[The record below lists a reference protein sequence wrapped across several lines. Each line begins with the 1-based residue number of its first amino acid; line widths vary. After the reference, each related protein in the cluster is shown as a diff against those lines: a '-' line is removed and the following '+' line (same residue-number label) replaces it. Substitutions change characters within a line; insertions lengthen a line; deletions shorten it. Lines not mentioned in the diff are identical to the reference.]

1 MRFPNRTVVDCV
13 NNSKFYHNRKGHPKF
28 VDNLKNTLKQ
38 KATNLRIHSLV
49 STSEAGSGHPT
60 TCLSAADIVSA
71 LFFHAMHYDC
81 DNAQNPNND
90 RFVLSK
96 GHAAPLLYAAYAE
109 AGIIP
114 IDDLLTL
121 RQIDSILEGHPT
133 PRFDWTEVATGSLGQ
148 GLSLGLGMAL
158 NGKYLDKSDYRVYV
172 LLGDGEIA
180 EGSVWEA
187 AALASY
193 YKLNNLIG
201 IIDVNALGQSQRTM
215 YAFDIDTYCQRF
227 DAFGW
232 QSIGIDGHNYDEILP
247 ALDKAKTS
255 TDKPTMIIAKTF
267 KGQGVSFLANEDNW
281 HGKAVPKGEELEKAL
296 AELGPLNTDI
306 PLQIEPPKPIKTQTP
321 IIKESVPPE
330 YAPDEEV
337 ATRGGY
343 GTGLAKLGD
352 ANPNVVALDG
362 DTKNSTYAEQF
373 MKRYP
378 DRFFEMF
385 IAEQNLVG
393 AGIGLAKRGKIPF
406 VSTFAAFLSRAY
418 DHIRMSAISQANI
431 KYAGSH
437 CGVSIGEDGPSQMGL
452 EDLAMFRAIP
462 GAVVLYPSDAVS
474 AERLVAE
481 AAAHEGIVYLRTSR
495 PKTAILYDAN
505 DSFPI
510 GGSKVVKKS
519 DRDKVTVVA
528 AGITLHEA
536 LKAHETLST
545 EGISIRIIDVYSIKP
560 IDAKT
565 LISAAADTNNTLIT
579 VEDHYPEG
587 GLGDAVLDAVAT
599 AGICVHKLAVTGI
612 PRSGKPE
619 ELLELHGIN
628 ANAIIQKVKDVV

>member
-1 MRFPNRTVVDCV
+1 MDT
-13 NNSKFYHNRKGHPKF
+13 
-28 VDNLKNTLKQ
+28 LKNLLQ
-38 KATNLRIHSLV
+38 RKATNLRIHSIL
-49 STSEAGSGHPT
+49 STSESGSGHPT

-71 LFFHAMHYDC
+71 LFFHAMRYDRT
-81 DNAQNPNND
+81 NAQNPNND
-90 RFVLSK
+90 RFILSK

-114 IDDLLTL
+114 TDDVLTL

-133 PRFDWTEVATGSLGQ
+133 PRFEWTEVATGSLGQ

-172 LLGDGEIA
+172 LLGDGETA
-180 EGSVWEA
+180 EGGVWEA
-187 AALASY
+187 AALASH

-201 IIDVNALGQSQRTM
+201 IVDVNALGQSQRTM
-215 YAFDIDTYCQRF
+215 HAFDIDTYCSRF
-227 DAFGW
+227 ESFGW
-232 QSIGIDGHNYDEILP
+232 QAIGIDGHDFDEILP
-247 ALDKAKTS
+247 ALNQAKTS
-255 TDKPTMIIAKTF
+255 TEKPTMIVAKTY
-267 KGQGVSFLANEDNW
+267 KGKGVSFLENEDNW
-281 HGKAVPKGEELEKAL
+281 HGKAVPKGEQLDQAL
-296 AELGPLNTDI
+296 SELGTLQTDLPI
-306 PLQIEPPKPIKTQTP
+306 NIQEPSPINGNSPTP
-321 IIKESVPPE
+321 IECAPPN
-330 YAPDEEV
+330 YADDEEV

-343 GTGLAKLGD
+343 GTGLAKLGS

-373 MKRYP
+373 MELFP

-418 DHIRMSAISQANI
+418 DQIRMSAISQANI

-452 EDLAMFRAIP
+452 EDIAMFRAIP
-462 GAVVLYPSDAVS
+462 EAVVLYPSDAIA

-481 AAAHEGIVYLRTSR
+481 AATHQGIVYIRTSR
-495 PKTAILYDAN
+495 PKTPILYDA
-505 DSFPI
+505 DESFPI
-510 GGSKVVKKS
+510 GGCKVVRES
-519 DRDKVTVVA
+519 SQDKVTVVA
-528 AGITLHEA
+528 AGVTLHET
-536 LKAHETLST
+536 LKAQAILAAD
-545 EGISIRIIDVYSIKP
+545 GILIRIIDLYSLKP
-560 IDAKT
+560 VDTETLVDA
-565 LISAAADTNNTLIT
+565 ANDTNNTLIT

-599 AGICVHKLAVTGI
+599 KGIHVHKLAVTGI
-612 PRSGKPE
+612 PRSGKPD
-619 ELLELHGIN
+619 ELLEHHGIS
-628 ANAIIQKVKDVV
+628 ANAIVQKVKDIV

>member
-1 MRFPNRTVVDCV
+1 MDTLKN
-13 NNSKFYHNRKGHPKF
+13 
-28 VDNLKNTLKQ
+28 NLKR
-38 KATNLRIHSLV
+38 KATNLRIHSIL

-71 LFFHAMHYDC
+71 LFFHAMRYDC
-81 DNAQNPNND
+81 ADAQNPNND
-90 RFVLSK
+90 RFILSK

-172 LLGDGEIA
+172 LLGDGETA
-180 EGSVWEA
+180 EGGVWEA
-187 AALASY
+187 AALASHY
-193 YKLNNLIG
+193 QLNNLIG
-201 IIDVNALGQSQRTM
+201 IVDVNALGQSQRTM
-215 YAFDIDTYCQRF
+215 YAFDIETYCNRF
-227 DAFGW
+227 EAFGW
-232 QSIGIDGHNYDEILP
+232 QTIGIDGHDYDEILP
-247 ALDKAKTS
+247 ALKKAKAS
-255 TDKPTMIIAKTF
+255 TDKPTMIVAKTY
-267 KGQGVSFLANEDNW
+267 KGKGVSFLENEDNW
-281 HGKAVPKGEELEKAL
+281 HGKAVAKGEQLDKAL

-306 PLQIEPPKPIKTQTP
+306 SVEVEAPNPIDSQPTKIKACEPPD
-321 IIKESVPPE
+321 
-330 YAPDEEV
+330 YAADEEV

-343 GTGLAKLGD
+343 GTGLAKLGA

-373 MKRYP
+373 MELYP

-418 DHIRMSAISQANI
+418 DQIRMSAISQANI

-452 EDLAMFRAIP
+452 EDIAMFRAIP
-462 GAVVLYPSDAVS
+462 ESVVLYPSDAVA
-474 AERLVAE
+474 AERLIAE
-481 AAAHEGIVYLRTSR
+481 AAAHQGIVYIRTSR
-495 PKTAILYDAN
+495 PKTTLLYDAT

-510 GGSKVVKKS
+510 GGCKVVRKS
-519 DRDKVTVVA
+519 AEDKATIVT
-528 AGITLHEA
+528 AGVTLHEA
-536 LKAHETLST
+536 LKAHDILAK
-545 EGISIRIIDVYSIKP
+545 EGVNVRIIDLYSVKP
-560 IDAKT
+560 IDTET
-565 LISAAADTNNTLIT
+565 LLSAASETNNTLIT

-599 AGICVHKLAVTGI
+599 EDIRVHKLAVTGM

-619 ELLELHGIN
+619 ELLELHGIS
-628 ANAIIQKVKDVV
+628 ANAILQKVKDVV

>member
-1 MRFPNRTVVDCV
+1 MDT
-13 NNSKFYHNRKGHPKF
+13 
-28 VDNLKNTLKQ
+28 LKNILER
-38 KATNLRIHSLV
+38 KATNLRIHSIL

-60 TCLSAADIVSA
+60 TCLSSADIVSA
-71 LFFHAMHYDC
+71 LFFHAMRYDC
-81 DNAQNPNND
+81 GDAHNPNND
-90 RFVLSK
+90 RFILSK

-114 IDDLLTL
+114 VEDLLTL

-172 LLGDGEIA
+172 LLGDGETA
-180 EGSVWEA
+180 EGGVWEA
-187 AALASY
+187 AALASHY
-193 YKLNNLIG
+193 QLNNLIG
-201 IIDVNALGQSQRTM
+201 IVDVNALGQSQRTM
-215 YAFDIDTYCQRF
+215 SEFDIDTYCNRF
-227 DAFGW
+227 GAFGW
-232 QSIGIDGHNYDEILP
+232 QTIGIDGHDFDEILP
-247 ALDKAKTS
+247 ALEKAKSS
-255 TDKPTMIIAKTF
+255 TDKPTMIVAKTY
-267 KGQGVSFLANEDNW
+267 KGKGVSFLENEDNW
-281 HGKAVPKGEELEKAL
+281 HGKAVPKGEELDKVL
-296 AELGPLNTDI
+296 AELGPLHTDI
-306 PLQIEPPKPIKTQTP
+306 PVQIEAPNPIDIQSSP
-321 IIKESVPPE
+321 ITACAPPE
-330 YAPDEEV
+330 YASEDEV

-343 GTGLAKLGD
+343 GTGLAKLGA

-373 MKRYP
+373 MELYP

-418 DHIRMSAISQANI
+418 DQIRMSAISQANI

-452 EDLAMFRAIP
+452 EDIAMFRAIP
-462 GAVVLYPSDAVS
+462 ESVVLYPSDAVA

-481 AAAHEGIVYLRTSR
+481 AAAHQGIVYIRTSR
-495 PKTAILYDAN
+495 PKTTTLYDAT

-510 GGSKVVKKS
+510 GGCKVVRES
-519 DRDKVTVVA
+519 AEDKATIVT
-528 AGITLHEA
+528 AGVTLHEA
-536 LKAHETLST
+536 LKAHDILAAD
-545 EGISIRIIDVYSIKP
+545 GINIRIIDLYSIKP
-560 IDAKT
+560 IDTET
-565 LISAAADTNNTLIT
+565 LLSAAAETNNILIT

-599 AGICVHKLAVTGI
+599 EDVRVHKLAVTGI

-619 ELLELHGIN
+619 ELLELHGIS
-628 ANAIIQKVKDVV
+628 ANTIVQTVKDVV

>member
-1 MRFPNRTVVDCV
+1 MDT
-13 NNSKFYHNRKGHPKF
+13 
-28 VDNLKNTLKQ
+28 LKNKLEK
-38 KATNLRIHSLV
+38 KATNLRIHSIL

-60 TCLSAADIVSA
+60 TCLSAADIVST
-71 LFFHAMHYDC
+71 LFFHTMRYDC
-81 DNAQNPNND
+81 ADAQNPNND
-90 RFVLSK
+90 RFILSK

-114 IDDLLTL
+114 SDDLLTL

-172 LLGDGEIA
+172 LLGDGETA
-180 EGSVWEA
+180 EGGVWEA
-187 AALASY
+187 AALASHY
-193 YKLNNLIG
+193 QLNNLIG

-215 YAFDIDTYCQRF
+215 YVHDIDTYCSRF
-227 DAFGW
+227 EAFGW
-232 QSIGIDGHNYDEILP
+232 QTIGIDGHNFDEILS
-247 ALDKAKTS
+247 ALEKAKSS
-255 TDKPTMIIAKTF
+255 TDKPTMIVAKTY
-267 KGQGVSFLANEDNW
+267 KGKGVSFLENEDNW
-281 HGKAVPKGEELEKAL
+281 HGKAIAKGEQLDRALE
-296 AELGPLNTDI
+296 ELGPLNADI
-306 PLQIEPPKPIKTQTP
+306 SVEIAAPNPIDSQTVK
-321 IIKESVPPE
+321 IKACEPPE
-330 YAPDEEV
+330 YSSDEEV

-343 GTGLAKLGD
+343 GTGLAKLGA

-373 MKRYP
+373 MELYP

-418 DHIRMSAISQANI
+418 DQIRMSAISQANI

-452 EDLAMFRAIP
+452 EDIAMFRAIP
-462 GAVVLYPSDAVS
+462 ESVVLYPSDAVA
-474 AERLVAE
+474 AERLVAA
-481 AAAHEGIVYLRTSR
+481 AAAHQGIVYIRTSR
-495 PKTAILYDAN
+495 PKTEILYDATET
-505 DSFPI
+505 FPI
-510 GGSKVVKKS
+510 GGSKVVRES
-519 DRDKVTVVA
+519 AEDKATIAA
-528 AGITLHEA
+528 AGVTLHEA
-536 LKAHETLST
+536 LQAHDVLAA
-545 EGISIRIIDVYSIKP
+545 EGINIRIIDLYSIKP
-560 IDAKT
+560 IDTET
-565 LISAAADTNNTLIT
+565 LLSAASETNNTIIT

-599 AGICVHKLAVTGI
+599 EDIRVHKLAVTGI

-619 ELLELHGIN
+619 ELLELHGIS
-628 ANAIIQKVKDVV
+628 ANTIVQKVKDVV

>member
-1 MRFPNRTVVDCV
+1 MDT
-13 NNSKFYHNRKGHPKF
+13 
-28 VDNLKNTLKQ
+28 LKNLLEQ
-38 KATNLRIHSLV
+38 KATNLRIHSII

-71 LFFHAMHYDC
+71 LFFHAMRYDC
-81 DNAQNPNND
+81 TDAQNPNND
-90 RFVLSK
+90 RFILSK

-114 IDDLLTL
+114 IDDLTTL

-133 PRFDWTEVATGSLGQ
+133 PRFEWTEVATGSLGQ

-172 LLGDGEIA
+172 LLGDGETA
-180 EGSVWEA
+180 EGGVWEA
-187 AALASY
+187 AALASHY
-193 YKLNNLIG
+193 QLDNLIG
-201 IIDVNALGQSQRTM
+201 IVDVNALGQSQRTM
-215 YAFDIDTYCQRF
+215 YAFDIDTYCKRF
-227 DAFGW
+227 EAFGW
-232 QSIGIDGHNYDEILP
+232 QAIGIDGHNFDEILP
-247 ALDKAKTS
+247 ALEKAKSS
-255 TDKPTMIIAKTF
+255 TDKPTMIVAKTF
-267 KGQGVSFLANEDNW
+267 KGKGVSFLENEDNW
-281 HGKAVPKGEELEKAL
+281 HGKAVPKGEDLDKAL
-296 AELGPLNTDI
+296 AELGPLRADI
-306 PLQIEPPKPIKTQTP
+306 PLQIESPNPIDRQTAASTECEPPNYP
-321 IIKESVPPE
+321 S
-330 YAPDEEV
+330 DEEV

-343 GTGLAKLGD
+343 GTGLAKLGT

-373 MKRYP
+373 MELYP

-418 DHIRMSAISQANI
+418 DQIRMSAISQANI

-452 EDLAMFRAIP
+452 EDIAMFRAIP
-462 GAVVLYPSDAVS
+462 ESVVLYPSDAVA

-481 AAAHEGIVYLRTSR
+481 AAAHEGIVYIRTSR
-495 PKTAILYDAN
+495 PKTTILYSADE
-505 DSFPI
+505 SFPI
-510 GGSKVVKKS
+510 GGCKVVKQS
-519 DRDKVTVVA
+519 SEDKVTVVT
-528 AGITLHEA
+528 AGVTLHET
-536 LKAHETLST
+536 LKAHETLSA
-545 EGISIRIIDVYSIKP
+545 EGIAIRIIDLYCIKP
-560 IDAKT
+560 IDTET
-565 LISAAADTNNTLIT
+565 LLTAASETNNTLIT

-599 AGICVHKLAVTGI
+599 NGVQVHKLAVTGI
-612 PRSGKPE
+612 PRSGKPD
-619 ELLELHGIN
+619 ELLEHHGIS
-628 ANAIIQKVKDVV
+628 ASTIVQKVKEIV